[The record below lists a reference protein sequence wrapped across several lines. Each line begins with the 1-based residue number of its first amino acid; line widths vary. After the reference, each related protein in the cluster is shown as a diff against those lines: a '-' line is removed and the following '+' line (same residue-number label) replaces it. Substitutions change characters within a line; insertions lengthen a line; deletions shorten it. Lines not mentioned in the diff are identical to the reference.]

1 MKGAA
6 LDVVRRI
13 VILLTLLLLGFSAE
27 LAAQNRSSFAN
38 PAEYDSFKAALAQ
51 RDPVKRATAM
61 EVFAAWYPNS
71 ALRNEALEHAM
82 AAWSAA
88 REPAKA
94 DTIAGK
100 LLQVDPNNVHAIASR
115 VYAARTRA
123 MGGDTTAIAP
133 MVAGAE
139 KGTAA
144 LARWQKPASLDD
156 AAFEQTRRQLSAVFT
171 GALGFA
177 ALQNKDYDTARR
189 YYRESVTA
197 EPDSLPDVYQLA
209 VAQLEGQPIDGL
221 GFWYAARAVA
231 LARAAKNDSAAADID
246 RWARS
251 RYRLYR
257 GSEEGWDP
265 LVARIVAG
273 EKAPPAGFVKAIPRV
288 MTPPERALQLMED
301 NEPGA
306 LRAADWVLILSHREA
321 NNANRAAA
329 DRLWAA
335 ILEKQQ
341 GGTRLKI
348 PVKVVAATPD
358 VLEAAVSDE
367 AQAANTAE
375 LRIAMAR
382 PLAPLPAVGSRI
394 AIIGTLSE
402 YGGQPFSLKMVRAE
416 LAPESLPVAGGP
428 CADPRPQMCTRDY
441 RPACGLRRDNT
452 RQTYP
457 NACSACADPQ
467 VVTQSAGACPP

>member
-6 LDVVRRI
+6 LDVIRRL
-13 VILLTLLLLGFSAE
+13 VLVLTLLLAGFSVDAV
-27 LAAQNRSSFAN
+27 AQNRSSFAN
-38 PAEYDSFKAALAQ
+38 PAEYDAFQAALGQ
-51 RDPVKRATAM
+51 RDPTRRATAM
-61 EVFAAWYPNS
+61 EVFVAWYPNS
-71 ALRNEALEHAM
+71 ILRNEALEHAM

-94 DTIAGK
+94 DVIAGK
-100 LLQVDPNNVHAIASR
+100 LLQVDPDNVHAIASR

-123 MGGDTTAIAP
+123 MAGDAAALAP

-139 KGTAA
+139 KGAAA
-144 LARWQKPASLDD
+144 LAKWQKPASLDD
-156 AAFEQTRRQLSAVFT
+156 AAFAQARRQLGAVFS
-171 GALGFA
+171 GARGFA
-177 ALQNKDYDTARR
+177 ALQNKDYDAARR
-189 YYRESVTA
+189 FYRESVAA
-197 EPDSLPDVYQLA
+197 EPESLPDVYQLA

-231 LARAAKNDSAAADID
+231 LARAARNDAAAADID

-251 RYRLYR
+251 RYRVYR

-265 LVARIVAG
+265 LVARVVAG

-288 MTPPERALQLMED
+288 MTPPEKALQLMED

-306 LRAADWVLILSHREA
+306 LRAADWVLILRHRDA
-321 NNANRAAA
+321 NPANRAAA
-329 DRLWAA
+329 DRLWAT
-335 ILEKQQ
+335 IQDKQQ

-348 PVKVVAATPD
+348 PVKIVAATPD
-358 VLEAAVSDE
+358 VLEAAISDE
-367 AQAANTAE
+367 AQAANTSE
-375 LRIAMAR
+375 MRIAMAR

-394 AIIGTLSE
+394 SIIGTVNE
-402 YGGQPFSLKMVRAE
+402 YGGQPFALKMVRAE

-428 CADPRPQMCTRDY
+428 CADPRPQACTRDY
-441 RPACGLRRDNT
+441 RPACGLRRDKT

-457 NACSACADPQ
+457 NACTACADPQ

>member
-1 MKGAA
+1 MI
-6 LDVVRRI
+6 RRL
-13 VILLTLLLLGFSAE
+13 VLLLTLLMSGLSVDAV
-27 LAAQNRSSFAN
+27 AQSRSSFAN
-38 PAEYDSFKAALAQ
+38 PAEYDAYQAALAQ
-51 RDPVKRATAM
+51 RDPAKRATAM
-61 EVFAAWYPNS
+61 EVFVAWYPGS
-71 ALRNEALEHAM
+71 ILRNEALEHAM
-82 AAWSAA
+82 AAWGAA

-100 LLQVDPNNVHAIASR
+100 LLQIDPDNVHAIASR

-123 MGGDTTAIAP
+123 MAGDAAAIAP

-139 KGTAA
+139 KGAAA
-144 LARWQKPASLDD
+144 LAKWQKPASLDE
-156 AAFEQTRRQLSAVFT
+156 AAFAQTRRQLAAVFN

-177 ALQNKDYDTARR
+177 ALQNKDYDAARR
-189 YYRESVTA
+189 FYREAVAA
-197 EPDSLPDVYQLA
+197 EPESLPDVYQLA
-209 VAQLEGQPIDGL
+209 VAQLEGQPLDGL

-231 LARAAKNDSAAADID
+231 LARAAKNDAAATDID

-251 RYRLYR
+251 RYRVYR

-273 EKAPPAGFVKAIPRV
+273 EKAPPAGFVKSIPRV
-288 MTPPERALQLMED
+288 MTPPEKALQLMED

-306 LRAADWVLILSHREA
+306 LRAADWVLILRHREA
-321 NNANRAAA
+321 NAANRAAA

-335 ILEKQQ
+335 IQEKQQ

-348 PVKVVAATPD
+348 PVKIVAATPE
-358 VLEAAVSDE
+358 VLEAAISEE
-367 AQAANTAE
+367 AQAANLAE
-375 LRIAMAR
+375 LRIAMSR
-382 PLAPLPAVGSRI
+382 PLTPLPAVGSRI
-394 AIIGTLSE
+394 SIIGTVNE

-416 LAPESLPVAGGP
+416 LAPESLPVAGGQ
-428 CADPRPQMCTRDY
+428 CADPRPQACTRDY

-457 NACSACADPQ
+457 NACTACADPQ